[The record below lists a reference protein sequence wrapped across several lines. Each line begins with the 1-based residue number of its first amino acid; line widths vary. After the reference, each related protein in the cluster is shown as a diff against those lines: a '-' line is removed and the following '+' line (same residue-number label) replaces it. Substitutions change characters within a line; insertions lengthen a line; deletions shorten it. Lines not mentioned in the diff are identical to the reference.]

1 MPKESKRRAKISG
14 GGSGGG
20 KARESGGREGA
31 NGGGSASA
39 AKNSADANNWDG
51 DDEAGILTAGAVRML
66 LKRGATN
73 KEHSLHSFA
82 GKYAPTLQLVGDI
95 ERVG

>member
-1 MPKESKRRAKISG
+1 MPKKSKRRAKTSAGG
-14 GGSGGG
+14 GGSG
-20 KARESGGREGA
+20 KARESGGREG